1 MSFFLTFDNQKIFKI
16 IKFTHQ
22 NLKKLKRKIPTFV
35 FGLSIGLLVGIGFFV
50 LKVNDLFNKLKESA
64 SEKIT
69 VIEKTV
75 DTTDEDEK
83 TKNNNRFK
91 INFKKSTKINYS
103 EVDSLI
109 KEDSDINIASDEL
122 LTVKNIKI
130 IQLGE
135 FIPSK
140 DSSDIQKT
148 RLDDTNS
155 DLYFVEFWKTPLN
168 SKGYRFTKNKIML
181 YGFDDFSNLTLY
193 EIDHS
198 FYIKSSDQ
206 VYKLL
211 YSSEFKQ
218 LDRVLDSELLAKIN

>member
-1 MSFFLTFDNQKIFKI
+1 M
-16 IKFTHQ
+16 
-22 NLKKLKRKIPTFV
+22 KRKIPTFV

-50 LKVNDLFNKLKESA
+50 LKINDLFNKLKESA

-83 TKNNNRFK
+83 TKNKNRFK

-109 KEDSDINIASDEL
+109 KEDSGINIASDEL

-148 RLDDTNS
+148 RLDNTNS
-155 DLYFVEFWKTPLN
+155 ELYFVEFWKTPLN

-193 EIDHS
+193 EIDNS

>member
-1 MSFFLTFDNQKIFKI
+1 M
-16 IKFTHQ
+16 
-22 NLKKLKRKIPTFV
+22 
-35 FGLSIGLLVGIGFFV
+35 VGIGFFV

-75 DTTDEDEK
+75 NTTDEDEK

-109 KEDSDINIASDEL
+109 KEDSGINIASDEL

>member
-130 IQLGE
+130 IQIGE

-148 RLDDTNS
+148 RIDDTNT

>member
-1 MSFFLTFDNQKIFKI
+1 MSFFLTFDNQKILKI

-50 LKVNDLFNKLKESA
+50 LKINDLFNKLKESA

-75 DTTDEDEK
+75 NTTDEDET
-83 TKNNNRFK
+83 TKNKNRFK

-109 KEDSDINIASDEL
+109 KEDSGINIASDEL

-130 IQLGE
+130 IQIGE

-148 RLDDTNS
+148 RIDDTNS

>member
-1 MSFFLTFDNQKIFKI
+1 MSFFLTFDNQKILKI

-50 LKVNDLFNKLKESA
+50 LKINDLFNKLKESA

-75 DTTDEDEK
+75 NKTDEDEK

-109 KEDSDINIASDEL
+109 KEDSGINIASDEL

-130 IQLGE
+130 IQIGE

-148 RLDDTNS
+148 RIDDTNT

>member
-1 MSFFLTFDNQKIFKI
+1 MSFFLTFDNQKILKI

-50 LKVNDLFNKLKESA
+50 LKINDLFNKLKESA

-83 TKNNNRFK
+83 TKNKNRFK

-109 KEDSDINIASDEL
+109 KEDSGINIASDEL

-130 IQLGE
+130 IQIGE

>member
-1 MSFFLTFDNQKIFKI
+1 M
-16 IKFTHQ
+16 
-22 NLKKLKRKIPTFV
+22 KRKIPTFV
-35 FGLSIGLLVGIGFFV
+35 FGLSIGLLVGICFFV
-50 LKVNDLFNKLKESA
+50 FKINDLFNKLKESA

-130 IQLGE
+130 IQIGE

-148 RLDDTNS
+148 RLDNTNS
-155 DLYFVEFWKTPLN
+155 ELYFVEFWKTPLN

>member
-83 TKNNNRFK
+83 TKNKNRFK

-109 KEDSDINIASDEL
+109 KEDSGINIASDEL

-130 IQLGE
+130 IQIGE

>member
-1 MSFFLTFDNQKIFKI
+1 M
-16 IKFTHQ
+16 
-22 NLKKLKRKIPTFV
+22 KRKIPTFV

-50 LKVNDLFNKLKESA
+50 LKINDLFNKLKESA

-109 KEDSDINIASDEL
+109 KEDSGINIASDEL

-130 IQLGE
+130 IQIGE

-148 RLDDTNS
+148 RIDDINS

>member
-1 MSFFLTFDNQKIFKI
+1 MSFFLTFDNQKILKI

-50 LKVNDLFNKLKESA
+50 LKINDLFNKLKESA

-109 KEDSDINIASDEL
+109 KEDSGINIASDEL

-130 IQLGE
+130 IQIGE

-148 RLDDTNS
+148 RLDNTNS
-155 DLYFVEFWKTPLN
+155 ELYFVEFWKTPLN

>member
-1 MSFFLTFDNQKIFKI
+1 M
-16 IKFTHQ
+16 
-22 NLKKLKRKIPTFV
+22 KRKIPTFV

-50 LKVNDLFNKLKESA
+50 LKINDLFNKLKESA

-83 TKNNNRFK
+83 TKNKNRFK

-109 KEDSDINIASDEL
+109 KEDSGINIASDEL

-130 IQLGE
+130 IQIGE

-148 RLDDTNS
+148 RLDNTNS
-155 DLYFVEFWKTPLN
+155 ELYFVEFWKTPLN

>member
-50 LKVNDLFNKLKESA
+50 LKINDLFNKLKESA

-83 TKNNNRFK
+83 TKNKNRFK

-109 KEDSDINIASDEL
+109 KEDSGINIASDEL

-130 IQLGE
+130 IQIGE
-135 FIPSK
+135 IIPSK

-148 RLDDTNS
+148 RLDNTNS
-155 DLYFVEFWKTPLN
+155 ELYFVEFWKTPLN